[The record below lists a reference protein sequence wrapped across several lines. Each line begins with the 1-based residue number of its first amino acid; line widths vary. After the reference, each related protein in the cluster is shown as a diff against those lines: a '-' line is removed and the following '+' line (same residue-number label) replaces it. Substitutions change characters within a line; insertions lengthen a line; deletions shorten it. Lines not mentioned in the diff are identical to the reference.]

1 MEENREDRDIA
12 GVLTKGV
19 APALGMA
26 RVWPLLRYASL
37 CRLLYPA
44 GLDVPFGKGGLSAH
58 GVFLATLALVAVAAL
73 ALWHRAPR
81 AFARRGVLALLGS
94 LASLGALLA
103 LAMEEG
109 VLPPWVLW
117 ISIALTAVGFLA
129 LYLGWGSY
137 MAGLVSG
144 GEAPRAVVLL
154 GISFALSFALFSRAG
169 LVGSLA
175 GGRVAALIMPVGA
188 SVLWYCSRP
197 CMGLGDGGERCSLR
211 RAATPLLAA
220 VGAFLV
226 VGSAVRGIVDLEFQ
240 GAPGRQFSMEASL
253 LVAAVAVGAM
263 AWRGRAMGRGRA
275 VRSQNDAVALLAV
288 GCWMAFALMSMA
300 GLFMFLATD
309 GKRQGGDVV
318 VVSRTLMEFVFWLLL
333 CHTVAAR
340 RVPAVPVF
348 LVCGVLVEVVSWAVS
363 YALIPALASSPT
375 TSVVLMDN
383 SFVLA
388 VVLGAVAV
396 ALVAMGVR
404 WALKRPA
411 TTEGAVT
418 AVQVEGIALDEGAN
432 GAVAI
437 PMGDAAGEGL
447 LTEREATVARL
458 YARGYT
464 LQKVADELHIT
475 KSTAQ
480 SHIKHVYRKLGVH
493 SRDELIELLDDG
505 RR

>member
-1 MEENREDRDIA
+1 M
-12 GVLTKGV
+12 
-19 APALGMA
+19 
-26 RVWPLLRYASL
+26 
-37 CRLLYPA
+37 
-44 GLDVPFGKGGLSAH
+44 GG
-58 GVFLATLALVAVAAL
+58 G
-73 ALWHRAPR
+73 
-81 AFARRGVLALLGS
+81 
-94 LASLGALLA
+94 
-103 LAMEEG
+103 
-109 VLPPWVLW
+109 
-117 ISIALTAVGFLA
+117 
-129 LYLGWGSY
+129 
-137 MAGLVSG
+137 
-144 GEAPRAVVLL
+144 
-154 GISFALSFALFSRAG
+154 
-169 LVGSLA
+169 
-175 GGRVAALIMPVGA
+175 
-188 SVLWYCSRP
+188 
-197 CMGLGDGGERCSLR
+197 
-211 RAATPLLAA
+211 
-220 VGAFLV
+220 
-226 VGSAVRGIVDLEFQ
+226 
-240 GAPGRQFSMEASL
+240 
-253 LVAAVAVGAM
+253 
-263 AWRGRAMGRGRA
+263 
-275 VRSQNDAVALLAV
+275 
-288 GCWMAFALMSMA
+288 
-300 GLFMFLATD
+300 
-309 GKRQGGDVV
+309 
-318 VVSRTLMEFVFWLLL
+318 
-333 CHTVAAR
+333 
-340 RVPAVPVF
+340 
-348 LVCGVLVEVVSWAVS
+348 